1 MRHQHLQLEHDIAID
16 TSYYAAWKAF
26 LSVTNDTR
34 LKKEQYLIQILET
47 TYNYEIYLSTRDYHS
62 IKINVILFAPGKLG
76 RWIWQVKDQTWCT
89 SEESEATV
97 RRTTG
102 FTYRKRTPAT
112 GATTGQLS
120 EAYKIKK
127 ESAHVWFNF
136 WASEKGE
143 IT

>member
-47 TYNYEIYLSTRDYHS
+47 TYNYKIYLSTRDYHS

-76 RWIWQVKDQTWCT
+76 R
-89 SEESEATV
+89 
-97 RRTTG
+97 
-102 FTYRKRTPAT
+102 
-112 GATTGQLS
+112 
-120 EAYKIKK
+120 
-127 ESAHVWFNF
+127 
-136 WASEKGE
+136 
-143 IT
+143 